1 MKMGLSTYNILKNA
15 KTKNRIEV
23 TGDLQKKMQQLLLQ
37 ELKDFAAICEK
48 HGFYYS
54 LCGGSALGAVR
65 HQGFIPWDDDID
77 VFMKRSEYNTFVK
90 IIDKE
95 MGDKYY
101 LHSLE
106 KTPEL
111 GMPIS
116 QLMIKGTTLRSYT
129 NPDCKDSGVYID
141 IFVLENA
148 PDNAFLRFFHGL
160 GSLAFGF
167 ILSCN
172 RMYHNKELLL
182 KIYEDSGD
190 EVLDTIRKKAFIGS
204 LFRFNKL
211 STWAK
216 RFMKWNSMC
225 KNENSKYV
233 VCPTGIKHYFKELFP
248 RKKYCTTKKIKFVDT
263 ELKVIKDYDWA
274 LKRLYGDYMKLPPEE
289 KREKHFVLE
298 IHI

>member
-1 MKMGLSTYNILKNA
+1 MGLSTYTTLKNA
-15 KTKNRIEV
+15 KTKNRVEV
-23 TGDLQKKMQQLLLQ
+23 TGELQKKMQQLLLQ
-37 ELKDFAAICEK
+37 TLKDFSAVCER
-48 HGFYYS
+48 HNFYYS

-65 HQGFIPWDDDID
+65 HHGFIPWDDDID
-77 VFMKRSEYNTFVK
+77 VFMKRSEYNEFVK

-106 KTPEL
+106 TTPEL

-116 QLMIKGTTLRSYT
+116 QLMIKGTVLRSYT

-148 PDNAFLRFFHGL
+148 PNSKLLRNVHGF
-160 GSLAFGF
+160 GSMVFGF

-172 RMYHNKELLL
+172 RMYHNKDMLLD
-182 KIYEDSGD
+182 IYADSGE
-190 EVLDTIRKKAFIGS
+190 EVLSAIKKKARIGS
-204 LFRFNKL
+204 FFRFHKL
-211 STWAK
+211 STWSK

-225 KNENSKYV
+225 KNEESKYV
-233 VCPTGIKHYFKELFP
+233 VCPTGIKHYFKEVFP
-248 RKKYCTTKKIKFVDT
+248 REIYCTTQKMKFEDT
-263 ELKVIKDYDWA
+263 DLDVIKDYDWA
-274 LKRLYGDYMKLPPEE
+274 LRRLYGDYMTLPPEE

-298 IHI
+298 IKI